1 MPLDHSRA
9 NVTISLAGLALSCIN
24 QDMRNRCE
32 VGIIRCD
39 RHRPLLDIQ
48 RIEMEPGTRVPLR
61 SCLIPHALNLDE
73 DILIRVVYPNAE
85 ATANSKRGVSTY
97 TRREFDRKSD
107 TGDPDDFRWVPDLE
121 GPEFHN
127 VKLSIADRSK
137 LQPTIFLSDGVLYNR
152 QKTEEVFVRTST
164 REKQTPRL
172 GKLGHGMG
180 ADITCGAGGVVVLSN
195 CSPDGS
201 LEPGYSLQL
210 PQSDHVKY
218 LITIENLC
226 QAPFESDDGSAIES
240 QGTDFRLFYQVLKD
254 PKGRQFDLRR
264 TVETGCSKSPTEA
277 LRELEDFVLDG
288 YPECCLVA
296 FLSRTQTT
304 TSGD

>member
-1 MPLDHSRA
+1 MPLDHTRA

-24 QDMRNRCE
+24 QVMRNRCE

-48 RIEMEPGTRVPLR
+48 RIEMEPKSRVPLR

-85 ATANSKRGVSTY
+85 GTSKRGVSAY

-137 LQPTIFLSDGVLYNR
+137 LQPTIFISDGVLYNR
-152 QKTEEVFVRTST
+152 QKTDEVFARTST
-164 REKQTPRL
+164 RDKASPRL

-180 ADITCGAGGVVVLSN
+180 ADISCVAGGVVVLSN

-201 LEPGYSLQL
+201 PEPGYSLPL
-210 PQSDHVKY
+210 PQSDHVRY
-218 LITIENLC
+218 LITIENVC
-226 QAPFESDDGSAIES
+226 QAPFESADGSPIES
-240 QGTDFRLFYQVLKD
+240 EGTDFRSSIRL
-254 PKGRQFDLRR
+254 
-264 TVETGCSKSPTEA
+264 SKIPEA
-277 LRELEDFVLDG
+277 G
-288 YPECCLVA
+288 
-296 FLSRTQTT
+296 S
-304 TSGD
+304 SI